1 MPHEAWHVVQ
11 QTQGRVRPTMQ
22 MKDGVPVNDD
32 EGLEREA
39 DVMGSRA
46 TEHPAQLGGTGD
58 HHSPAARPLG
68 TRMTPYGEKSSPR
81 DANAVPHSG
90 SVPDQ
95 ISQQKP
101 YAAREPNPEAS
112 EALPAQRLIDGFYLP
127 KRKRIPKERITLK
140 TTFEDKHVAQD
151 DQEAEAI
158 TLRRIRS
165 GVPAV
170 IVNGVKPN
178 TTATKSNWENAID
191 TSTAVVADE
200 DEWQGDLAVDVTGW
214 TGLRN
219 NPGVNPPA
227 VTVDTVRNAPF
238 TVGGK
243 MKKKGG
249 TIEIDHVG
257 D

>member
-1 MPHEAWHVVQ
+1 M
-11 QTQGRVRPTMQ
+11 
-22 MKDGVPVNDD
+22 
-32 EGLEREA
+32 
-39 DVMGSRA
+39 
-46 TEHPAQLGGTGD
+46 
-58 HHSPAARPLG
+58 
-68 TRMTPYGEKSSPR
+68 
-81 DANAVPHSG
+81 
-90 SVPDQ
+90 
-95 ISQQKP
+95 
-101 YAAREPNPEAS
+101 
-112 EALPAQRLIDGFYLP
+112 IDGFYLP
-127 KRKRIPKERITLK
+127 KRKRIPKESITLK

-200 DEWQGDLAVDVTGW
+200 AEWQGDLAVDVTGW